1 MTTTSPEIRL
11 ADIEKELH
19 NLWET
24 QKDKKLIKASLF
36 NLIIYADVKEKS
48 DFLDDMVKTILE
60 KYPCRIIF
68 ISGNTDPSKNALQT
82 SVANIIVG
90 KGENAVACDR
100 INIDVSPQQ
109 LHRVPFII
117 LPLLIPDLP
126 IYLLWGKDP
135 TGEMDI
141 LPHLR
146 PYASRLIFDSDS
158 THNLQDFSREMLKEI
173 DAGTLEIRDINWAA
187 AGSWREILT
196 HLFNT
201 AEKIKRLRNCKNL
214 RLEFNGACAKHI
226 SHPEI
231 QAIYLQAWLAAQMGW
246 QYDSYK
252 QDKGSSQIVYS
263 QGDHQVL
270 VELIPMPLASKI
282 SGSIQSIEINTSSE
296 NIVIIAKQGDQSK
309 ATVHISTEDRCEMP
323 NELPLPDM
331 RKGLFLIQELFYRQ
345 TSTHYRNMLSL
356 ISHYG
361 RLA

>member
-11 ADIEKELH
+11 ADIEKEL
-19 NLWET
+19 NGLWET

-68 ISGNTDPSKNALQT
+68 ISGNTDALKNSLRT

-100 INIDVSPQQ
+100 IHIDVSPQQ

-117 LPLLIPDLP
+117 FPLLIPDLP

-158 THNLQDFSREMLKEI
+158 TYNLQDFSRKMLKEI
-173 DAGTLEIRDINWAA
+173 DAGT
-187 AGSWREILT
+187 
-196 HLFNT
+196 
-201 AEKIKRLRNCKNL
+201 
-214 RLEFNGACAKHI
+214 
-226 SHPEI
+226 
-231 QAIYLQAWLAAQMGW
+231 
-246 QYDSYK
+246 
-252 QDKGSSQIVYS
+252 
-263 QGDHQVL
+263 
-270 VELIPMPLASKI
+270 
-282 SGSIQSIEINTSSE
+282 
-296 NIVIIAKQGDQSK
+296 
-309 ATVHISTEDRCEMP
+309 
-323 NELPLPDM
+323 
-331 RKGLFLIQELFYRQ
+331 
-345 TSTHYRNMLSL
+345 
-356 ISHYG
+356 
-361 RLA
+361 